1 MSLFSGRRLT
11 NPDPFCI
18 VLLFFPA
25 GETQI
30 WPGDL
35 RVLAVLPGFLVWCWI
50 CIELWIF
57 SVQRL
62 HGIRQVV
69 THVQSQQKD
78 EL

>member
-57 SVQRL
+57 FRPTPSWHPPGRYTRS
-62 HGIRQVV
+62 IAAKR
-69 THVQSQQKD
+69 
-78 EL
+78 